1 MRRQP
6 AGIVR
11 GQPISGEKLAFAKD
25 MRREMTPEERVLWN
39 ELRQNRL
46 NGIHFRRQQ
55 VIAGFIVDFYCD
67 AARLA
72 VELDGAYHDASYDA
86 HRDRALARVGV
97 KSCESKTSS
106 CDAISRV
113 FSTIYVSESA
123 NELARRPNLRPLPFR
138 EGEMIFRIVVGTE
151 G

>member
-1 MRRQP
+1 MPPRRQS

-11 GQPISGEKLAFAKD
+11 GQPISSEKLTFAKN
-25 MRREMTPEERVLWN
+25 MRREMTPEERALWN

-72 VELDGAYHDASYDA
+72 VELDGAYHDAGYDA
-86 HRDRALARVGV
+86 HRDRALARLGV
-97 KSCESKTSS
+97 KVM
-106 CDAISRV
+106 RV
-113 FSTIYVSESA
+113 ENA
-123 NELARRPNLRPLPFR
+123 ELRRDLARVLDHICERVC
-138 EGEMIFRIVVGTE
+138 ERIGAET
-151 G
+151 